1 MLSKGQLCSYLAYI
15 FSRSI
20 NSHDFI
26 SPPSHSPLVGLAML
40 SYLLPPLSMVNSNRL
55 LTPTTALLSSTATPC
70 TLEITAP
77 GCLGASSVIASKT
90 HRQIKTRRL
99 QNWMTLKIKGRLAPP
114 KNNIPPRIS
123 LPIDSFELEGAGIS
137 IDRVWVIGWII
148 IIIQLGISV
157 IPWALHGRWSTF
169 LITGAGTLL
178 PLLTGSLRQ

>member
-15 FSRSI
+15 FSRSS

-99 QNWMTLKIKGRLAPP
+99 QKFKIKGRLAPP
-114 KNNIPPRIS
+114 RRTTYQLASRYVLTTSSWRGQGYPSIASRS
-123 LPIDSFELEGAGIS
+123 LAG
-137 IDRVWVIGWII
+137 
-148 IIIQLGISV
+148 
-157 IPWALHGRWSTF
+157 
-169 LITGAGTLL
+169 
-178 PLLTGSLRQ
+178 

>member
-114 KNNIPPRIS
+114 
-123 LPIDSFELEGAGIS
+123 
-137 IDRVWVIGWII
+137 
-148 IIIQLGISV
+148 
-157 IPWALHGRWSTF
+157 
-169 LITGAGTLL
+169 ITTYHLASRY
-178 PLLTGSLRQ
+178 LLTASSWRGQGYPSIASGSLAG